1 MLRSM
6 RRAES
11 RGGAGQGAVSAPK
24 RGTYP
29 GYPRIWDVQQSVVE
43 QAMLNQ
49 SGVSQATRG
58 LREKAM
64 AQAKGTACAKAQG

>member
-1 MLRSM
+1 MLP
-6 RRAES
+6 
-11 RGGAGQGAVSAPK
+11 RGAPTQDV
-24 RGTYP
+24 GHL
-29 GYPRIWDVQQSVVE
+29 PRMWGVQQSFVE